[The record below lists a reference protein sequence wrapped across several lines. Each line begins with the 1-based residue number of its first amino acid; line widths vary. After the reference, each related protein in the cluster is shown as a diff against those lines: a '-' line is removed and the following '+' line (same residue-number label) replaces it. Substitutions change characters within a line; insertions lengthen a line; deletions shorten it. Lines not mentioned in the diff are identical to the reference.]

1 MIGAKAMTKYELVP
15 AQPADL
21 PVCMD
26 ILNAGREFQRAQGF
40 VQWPDGY
47 PPQADVAE
55 DIRIGNGYVVKV
67 DGCIAAYLY
76 IGFDGDPAYPAIK
89 GAWHHVEPYAVIHRL
104 AIGTDFRGTGLTPVL
119 FSLAEDFCRERGIFN
134 LRIDT
139 DEQNRRMR
147 HVLEKNGFVY
157 CGTVIQ
163 GGGDRLAFDKALR

>member
-1 MIGAKAMTKYELVP
+1 MCKYEFVP

-21 PVCMD
+21 SVCVD

-47 PPQADVAE
+47 PRQSDVQE
-55 DIRIGNGYVVKV
+55 DIETGKGYVVKV

-89 GAWHHVEPYAVIHRL
+89 GAWHYPEPYVVVHRL
-104 AIGTDFRGTGLTPVL
+104 AVGANFRGTGLTPVL
-119 FSLAEDFCRERGIFN
+119 FALVEDFCRERGVYN

-147 HVLEKNGFVY
+147 HVLEKNGFAY

-163 GGGDRLAFDKALR
+163 GGGDRLAFDKTLR